1 MTYAKTLIFFSSSL
15 LWLESNYSME
25 SFSTVLILVNIL
37 LKSASKYFQPRK
49 NVNSQKNDL
58 NSTLS
63 F

>member
-1 MTYAKTLIFFSSSL
+1 MTSAKTLIFFSSSL

-49 NVNSQKNDL
+49 NWNSQK
-58 NSTLS
+58 
-63 F
+63 